1 MTNTAQTLQKQGAC
15 QDIPPAPGQLSASV
29 PSARQGRRRARIAK
43 QQEEI
48 TMEHKDSSHALLHEA
63 QELGYE
69 GRVRSQDPASLKL
82 WLRMMACTKQ
92 VEDEIRRR
100 LRLNFDISL
109 ARFDYMAQLYRY
121 PDGLKMGELSRYLMV
136 TGGNIT
142 GLTDELSREGLVS
155 RASSPTDRRA
165 WILRLTPE
173 GRSSFEVMAKAHAG
187 WVTEMFSGLEPEAV
201 RQLHQHLGALRVHLV
216 NLAAG
221 QQG

>member
-1 MTNTAQTLQKQGAC
+1 
-15 QDIPPAPGQLSASV
+15 
-29 PSARQGRRRARIAK
+29 
-43 QQEEI
+43 
-48 TMEHKDSSHALLHEA
+48 MEHKDSSHALLHEA

-69 GRVRSQDPASLKL
+69 GRARSQDPASLKL

-216 NLAAG
+216 NQAAG
-221 QQG
+221 QQA